1 MNPATA
7 SEQSAS
13 AEYRVR
19 AMDLGMVAASA
30 LYARYVFQALTGM
43 VAPGGGIFLQIA
55 MTPAETIG
63 SCEIA
68 VGVATSVVASMLL
81 AFGPLPWQPPASLRH
96 TSDHVTRAVRSGDR
110 LVHDSAILLVVVA
123 VVCAALA
130 VLCLPYRS
138 TAFDS
143 LGVFVAAAS
152 PGFLAALLMWT
163 RHNGGF
169 GHRPSHRDV

>member
-7 SEQSAS
+7 SEQSAP
-13 AEYRVR
+13 AEYGVR

-30 LYARYVFQALTGM
+30 LYARYAFQALAGM
-43 VAPGGGIFLQIA
+43 AAPG
-55 MTPAETIG
+55 ETIG

-68 VGVATSVVASMLL
+68 VGVAASVVASMLL
-81 AFGPLPWQPPASLRH
+81 AFGPNPWQPPASLRH
-96 TSDHVTRAVRSGDR
+96 TSDHVTPA
-110 LVHDSAILLVVVA
+110 AILLVVVA

-130 VLCLPYRS
+130 VLSLPYLS

-169 GHRPSHRDV
+169 SARPWQRGV

>member
-1 MNPATA
+1 
-7 SEQSAS
+7 
-13 AEYRVR
+13 
-19 AMDLGMVAASA
+19 MDLGMVAASA
-30 LYARYVFQALTGM
+30 LYARYAFQALAGM
-43 VAPGGGIFLQIA
+43 AAPG
-55 MTPAETIG
+55 ETIG

-68 VGVATSVVASMLL
+68 VGVAASVVASMLL
-81 AFGPLPWQPPASLRH
+81 AFGPNPWQPPASLRH
-96 TSDHVTRAVRSGDR
+96 TSDHVTPA
-110 LVHDSAILLVVVA
+110 AILLVVVA

-130 VLCLPYRS
+130 VLSLPYLS

-169 GHRPSHRDV
+169 SARPWQRGV

>member
-7 SEQSAS
+7 SEQSAP
-13 AEYRVR
+13 AEYGVR

-30 LYARYVFQALTGM
+30 LYARYAFQALAGM
-43 VAPGGGIFLQIA
+43 AAPG
-55 MTPAETIG
+55 ETIG
-63 SCEIA
+63 SSEIA
-68 VGVATSVVASMLL
+68 VGVAASVVASMLL
-81 AFGPLPWQPPASLRH
+81 AFGPNPWQPPASLRH
-96 TSDHVTRAVRSGDR
+96 TSDHVTPA
-110 LVHDSAILLVVVA
+110 AILLVVVA

>member
-30 LYARYVFQALTGM
+30 LYARYAFQALAGM
-43 VAPGGGIFLQIA
+43 AAPG
-55 MTPAETIG
+55 ETIG

-68 VGVATSVVASMLL
+68 VGVAASVVASMLL
-81 AFGPLPWQPPASLRH
+81 AFGPNPWQPPASLRH

-130 VLCLPYRS
+130 VLSLPYLS

-169 GHRPSHRDV
+169 SARPWQRGV

>member
-7 SEQSAS
+7 SEQSAP
-13 AEYRVR
+13 AEYGVR

-30 LYARYVFQALTGM
+30 LYARYAFQALAGM
-43 VAPGGGIFLQIA
+43 AAPG
-55 MTPAETIG
+55 ETIG

-68 VGVATSVVASMLL
+68 VGVAASVVASMLL
-81 AFGPLPWQPPASLRH
+81 AFGPNPWQPPASLRH
-96 TSDHVTRAVRSGDR
+96 TSDHVTPA
-110 LVHDSAILLVVVA
+110 AILLVVVA

-130 VLCLPYRS
+130 VLSLPYLS
-138 TAFDS
+138 IAFDS

-169 GHRPSHRDV
+169 SARPWQRGV

>member
-7 SEQSAS
+7 SEQSAP
-13 AEYRVR
+13 AEYGVR

-30 LYARYVFQALTGM
+30 LYARYAFQALAGM
-43 VAPGGGIFLQIA
+43 AAPG
-55 MTPAETIG
+55 ETIG
-63 SCEIA
+63 SSEIA
-68 VGVATSVVASMLL
+68 VGVAASVVASMLL
-81 AFGPLPWQPPASLRH
+81 AFGPNPWQPPASLRH
-96 TSDHVTRAVRSGDR
+96 TSDHVTPA
-110 LVHDSAILLVVVA
+110 AILLVVVA

-130 VLCLPYRS
+130 VLSLPYLS

-169 GHRPSHRDV
+169 SARPWQRGV